1 MKWGTLEL
9 EPEVEEWYGK
19 LDDVRRAQAF
29 MHFELL
35 EELGISLGMPYAR
48 QLDGQ
53 L

>member
-1 MKWGTLEL
+1 
-9 EPEVEEWYGK
+9 
-19 LDDVRRAQAF
+19 

-53 L
+53 LWELRFYCGAHSNE